1 MARSDII
8 YSMSGINVSTELI
21 KPLEQLAAERGESI
35 TAIVERLIAE
45 FLRDQRHRFLLEEM
59 DRFRLLH
66 TELRAQYEG
75 MYIAMRDGYVLDH
88 DTDGNQLYTRVREQ
102 LGDTPVLI
110 VEVTDQPE
118 QLFIRT
124 SQRIIQ

>member
-1 MARSDII
+1 
-8 YSMSGINVSTELI
+8 MSGINVSTELI